1 MFNKNSRY
9 ANSQKISCKNSQGH
23 SISAVKLRRLPA
35 TTGIDAL
42 VTDGA
47 QLDVMCKKQYHDATR
62 FWHIA
67 DANSELEANEL
78 VRTRG
83 RIVKVPEK

>member
-9 ANSQKISCKNSQGH
+9 SDTDTVMSKDIKGRAV
-23 SISAVKLRRLPA
+23 SAVKLRRLPLTA
-35 TTGIDAL
+35 GIDAL

-47 QLDVMCKKQYHDATR
+47 QLDVMCQQHYRDATR
-62 FWHIA
+62 YWHIA

-78 VRTRG
+78 VRTMG
-83 RIVKVPEK
+83 RIVQVPEK

>member
-9 ANSQKISCKNSQGH
+9 AHSKTVMAKDKQGR
-23 SISAVKLRRLPA
+23 SVTAVKLRRLPA
-35 TTGIDAL
+35 TIGVDAL

-47 QLDVMCKKQYHDATR
+47 QLDVMSRRQYRDATGY
-62 FWHIA
+62 WHIA
-67 DANSELEANEL
+67 DANSELQAHEL

-83 RIVKVPEK
+83 RIIKVPEK